1 MQSQNL
7 GGVVDGSQKSRFQVI
22 FASQS
27 PMFLANAGS
36 QSLIFVVFSFRLV
49 SRCEFSEFMS
59 TAFQTE
65 VVL

>member
-7 GGVVDGSQKSRFQVI
+7 GSVVDGSQKSRFQVT

-27 PMFLANAGS
+27 PIFLANAGS

-49 SRCEFSEFMS
+49 FRCEFSEFMS
-59 TAFQTE
+59 TVFQTE